1 STGVVLYYNLP
12 ALKAGEYISLE
23 IKDAQGNLVRS
34 YTSVKDS
41 TFKSYDGGH
50 SPEPVM
56 SKAKGLNRF
65 VWNMR
70 YPTMPG
76 AHGVYIESSFR
87 GHKAIPGK
95 YTATLKAGGQTS
107 TVDFQILPNPLYPT
121 DAATYAEYH
130 ALMSKMEKE

>member
-1 STGVVLYYNLP
+1 VLVNGSSQLDRNDPDFDGTHPYAGVNPSTGVVLYYNLP

-41 TFKSYDGGH
+41 TFKSYDGGP

-107 TVDFQILPNPLYPT
+107 
-121 DAATYAEYH
+121 
-130 ALMSKMEKE
+130 